1 MMASVLLPFR
11 GPQNPLRLSMPLG
24 QRMLWG
30 LLLSE

>member
-1 MMASVLLPFR
+1 MMASVLLPSAAR
-11 GPQNPLRLSMPLG
+11 GIRFACPNLSG